1 MINWR
6 KREGSKAI
14 TSKVSDLKIRY
25 EQTKDTSYLMIATY
39 LTDYGYTTTGS
50 GYKDAVDRLD
60 VALFA
65 NTSGGWPK
73 GSTYKS
79 IETRYRT

>member
-25 EQTKDTSYLMIATY
+25 EQTKDTSYLMITAY
-39 LTDYGYTTTGS
+39 LTDYGCTTTGS
-50 GYKDAVDRLD
+50 GCKDIVVRLD
-60 VALFA
+60 VAPFA
-65 NTSGGWPK
+65 NTSGGRPK
-73 GSTYKS
+73 GSAHKS
-79 IETRYRT
+79 IETRY